1 MGYTGLTRLRGGVQ
15 NGAIWRKTSRWRAS
29 QAGSTGGPPDPEAL
43 AAQAENVYIR
53 RN

>member
-1 MGYTGLTRLRGGVQ
+1 MARFGGKPAA
-15 NGAIWRKTSRWRAS
+15 GAG